1 MAAPVPWACC
11 AVLAAAAA
19 VVYAQRHSP
28 QGECQAGGGRGVLPA
43 DSLPE
48 LSRTLSGITAR
59 THPRAT
65 YCRVLAS
72 SHMNMSHVTLIHGV
86 TP

>member
-28 QGECQAGGGRGVLPA
+28 QGECWRRGFWGGGVVFPPDPHLELSM
-43 DSLPE
+43 SLP
-48 LSRTLSGITAR
+48 
-59 THPRAT
+59 
-65 YCRVLAS
+65 
-72 SHMNMSHVTLIHGV
+72 
-86 TP
+86 

>member
-28 QGECQAGGGRGVLPA
+28 QGECWVGWGRGA
-43 DSLPE
+43 LPE
-48 LSRTLSGITAR
+48 LSRTLSGITVR

-65 YCRVLAS
+65 YCRVLAL

-86 TP
+86 TH